1 MNPEKMYPQVGKD
14 VYWQRD
20 VKEMYI
26 FSEKTGE
33 SVAGNITA
41 GRIIELSDGTCSI
54 KKIEE
59 TLAEEFVDIPSE
71 EEVSAF
77 VTEFL
82 SECEKKGL
90 ITFRK
95 KPVEIEHNVAR
106 EFTSA
111 DVKEAVE
118 MDIPVIVDEK
128 ASFDTTEE
136 GNLVTYSVKRGKYMM
151 LSEEEKE
158 ILTALLD
165 EKSLQEILSDI
176 SQKYDGAEKVLT
188 DFVCELLNYGLATL
202 E

>member
-1 MNPEKMYPQVGKD
+1 MNPEKIYPQVGKD

-41 GRIIELSDGTCSI
+41 GRIIELSDGTRSI

-59 TLAEEFVDIPSE
+59 TLMEEFVDIPSE

-90 ITFRK
+90 ITFRTT
-95 KPVEIEHNVAR
+95 PVEAEHKVTR

-118 MDIPVIVDEK
+118 KNIPVIIDEK

-176 SQKYDGAEKVLT
+176 SQKYDDAEKVLT